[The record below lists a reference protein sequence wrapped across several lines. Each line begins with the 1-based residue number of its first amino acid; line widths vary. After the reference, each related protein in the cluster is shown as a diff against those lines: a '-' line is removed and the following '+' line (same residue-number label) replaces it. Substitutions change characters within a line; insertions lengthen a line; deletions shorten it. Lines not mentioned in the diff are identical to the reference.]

1 MRCDAIIL
9 SRKPRKT
16 AEAMKAPARVID
28 RIKKMQKH
36 WDYDYSPEEALQIL
50 FSSYGLKRGG

>member
-1 MRCDAIIL
+1 MPYAGQI
-9 SRKPRKT
+9 
-16 AEAMKAPARVID
+16 E
-28 RIKKMQKH
+28 KMQKH

>member
-1 MRCDAIIL
+1 
-9 SRKPRKT
+9 
-16 AEAMKAPARVID
+16 MKAPARVIE
-28 RIKKMQKH
+28 RIKRMQKH